1 MDWSGK
7 FTSVFMVKKKYPDI
21 FVHGRGSDPFRTD
34 ILFVWSFEQH
44 LKNADPNMKT
54 MLKLSE
60 LICTVKA

>member
-1 MDWSGK
+1 MDWSGQ

-54 MLKLSE
+54 ML
-60 LICTVKA
+60 